1 MGFMMYF
8 MIVCREGQ
16 AVNRILFKC
25 AETLLFFIFVG
36 KYNILKNRVGSMGAA
51 CMTPAG

>member
-1 MGFMMYF
+1 MRKKIVGFMMYF

-25 AETLLFFIFVG
+25 AELCYFLFLLE
-36 KYNILKNRVGSMGAA
+36 NIIY
-51 CMTPAG
+51 